1 MKKLLIVFSVLFLLT
16 GCGKKE
22 IRGEVLSVSNEGQYV
37 QLMVRTDNDR
47 QVRILADGNT
57 HVYSFAAP
65 EDCERLLSGDLSRP
79 IISASRMHRQ
89 NGAWLAEM
97 ICVESL
103 ELPEGYT
110 LKDGTRLTVRKDYA
124 NTIYIAPD
132 GTELLRE
139 QDPIGPDN
147 VHTGNAPSLS
157 ELEPKVRQAILFHY
171 EDLGLLYDLDAEIEK
186 VYQWYLNTTDG
197 EPFYS
202 CLLSQ
207 DISPTAANDHL
218 LWYTSYTTVP
228 VDGKVHQQFQQNTI
242 FDRNTGAVID
252 LAELFTCT
260 EAEAAKAI
268 LDVSGMPDTE
278 LRREM
283 EQKFRFEYLNFDSNA
298 MNVCFPAGSLVNH
311 PSGDYI
317 LGILYGDIPDIL
329 HPWAIPEI
337 PS

>member
-16 GCGKKE
+16 GCSKKE

-37 QLMVRTDNDR
+37 LLVVQTDDDR

-65 EDCERLLSGDLSRP
+65 EDCEGLLSGDLSRP
-79 IISASRMHRQ
+79 VISVSRMHRQ
-89 NGAWLAEM
+89 NGGWLAEM
-97 ICVESL
+97 ICVDSL
-103 ELPEGYT
+103 ELTEGYT
-110 LKDGTRLTVRKDYA
+110 LEDGTRLTVRKDYA

-147 VHTGNAPSLS
+147 VYTGGTPSLS
-157 ELEPKVRQAILFHY
+157 ELKPEARQAILSYY
-171 EDLGLLYDLDAEIEK
+171 EEIGLLYDLDAEIEK
-186 VYQWYLNTTDG
+186 VYQWYLNTADG

-207 DISPTAANDHL
+207 DISPTAANDRL
-218 LWYTSYTTVP
+218 VWYASYTTVP
-228 VDGKVHQQFQQNTI
+228 VDGKVHQQIQQNTI
-242 FDRNTGAVID
+242 FDRETGAVVD
-252 LAELFTCT
+252 PTELFTCT
-260 EAEAAKAI
+260 AQEVARAI

-283 EQKFRFEYLNFDSNA
+283 EQKFRFEYLNFDSDA
-298 MNVCFPAGSLVNH
+298 MNVCFPAGSLIGH
-311 PSGDYI
+311 SSGDYI
-317 LGILYGDIPDIL
+317 LGIRYADIPNIL

>member
-1 MKKLLIVFSVLFLLT
+1 MRKLLIVLSVLFLLT
-16 GCGKKE
+16 GCGKQE
-22 IRGEVLSVSNEGQYV
+22 IRGEVLSVNNEGQYV
-37 QLMVRTDNDR
+37 QLLVRTDDDR

-65 EDCERLLSGDLSRP
+65 EDCEGLLSGDLIRP
-79 IISASRMHRQ
+79 VISVSRMHRQ

-97 ICVESL
+97 VCVESL

-147 VHTGNAPSLS
+147 VYTGGIPSLS
-157 ELEPKVRQAILFHY
+157 ELKPEAQQAILSHY

-186 VYQWYLNTTDG
+186 VYQWYLNATDTD
-197 EPFYS
+197 PFYS

-207 DISPTAANDHL
+207 DISPTAANDRL
-218 LWYTSYTTVP
+218 VWYASYTTIP
-228 VDGKVHQQFQQNTI
+228 VDGKVHQQIQQNTI
-242 FDRNTGAVID
+242 FDRNTGAVMD
-252 LAELFTCT
+252 PKDLFTCT
-260 EAEAAKAI
+260 EPEAASAI
-268 LDVSGMPDTE
+268 LDASQMPDTE

-283 EQKFRFEYLNFDSNA
+283 EQKFQFEYLNFDNNTLMA
-298 MNVCFPAGSLVNH
+298 CFPAGSLVNH

-317 LGILYGDIPDIL
+317 LGIPYEDLSGIL
-329 HPWAIPEI
+329 HPWAIPYSTE
-337 PS
+337 